1 MKFKHC
7 LIEDPDGKIHHYER
21 YTNQTVAENKH
32 LLPYLYGGLFLNM
45 DLARDH
51 EKCYPKFLNS
61 IYKNV
66 SFNLIRIENDTILI
80 KGPNRPGRLGE
91 HIQCESW
98 IFFKSDQTIE
108 PTDFNDW

>member
-1 MKFKHC
+1 MKFKLC

-32 LLPYLYGGLFLNM
+32 LLPYLYQGWFLNM
-45 DLARDH
+45 ERARDH
-51 EKCYPKFLNS
+51 VKCYS
-61 IYKNV
+61 KNP
-66 SFNLIRIENDTILI
+66 SFNLIQIENDTILI
-80 KGPNRPGRLGE
+80 KGE

-98 IFFKSDQTIE
+98 FIFKSDQTIE